1 METFVDPCA
10 CGSLEIDVLG
20 GKELRIETVEVQ

>member
-1 METFVDPCA
+1 METFVDRCR
-10 CGSLEIDVLG
+10 CGSTEIDVVG